1 MRAEMRRRL
10 DIEMVRR
17 GMAGSRS
24 EAAVAIHSG
33 AVSVAGRPAVKAGT
47 LVDAKEPIV
56 LARPAGR
63 FVSRGGAKL
72 DAALD
77 RFDVAVAGRRALDAG
92 ASTGGFTDCLLSRG
106 AAHVVAVDVGYGQL
120 HWRLRQDP
128 RVTVLERT
136 NARQLE
142 LHDLPYRPEVVTAD
156 LSFIS
161 LRLVIPAL
169 ARCAAPEADLLLLVK
184 PQFEVGRET
193 VGPGGVVSDPAEWR
207 GVLIGVVEACAREDV
222 AAVGLMAS
230 PLRGPAGNV
239 EFLLHGRLGTPD
251 MERAAGERAIEDAVG
266 EALDVQESHG

>member
-1 MRAEMRRRL
+1 MRRRL

-17 GMAGSRS
+17 GITGSRS

-56 LARPAGR
+56 LARSARR

-77 RFDVAVAGRRALDAG
+77 RFEVAVAGRRALDAG

-120 HWRLRQDP
+120 DWRLRQDP

-169 ARCAAPEADLLLLVK
+169 ARCAATEADLLLLVK
-184 PQFEVGRET
+184 PQFEVAREA

-207 GVLIGVVEACAREDV
+207 GVLIGVVAACAREDV
-222 AAVGLMAS
+222 ANVGLMAS

-239 EFLLHGRLGTPD
+239 EFLLHGRLGTPAV
-251 MERAAGERAIEDAVG
+251 ERVGGERAIEEAVG
-266 EALDVQESHG
+266 EALGVQESHG